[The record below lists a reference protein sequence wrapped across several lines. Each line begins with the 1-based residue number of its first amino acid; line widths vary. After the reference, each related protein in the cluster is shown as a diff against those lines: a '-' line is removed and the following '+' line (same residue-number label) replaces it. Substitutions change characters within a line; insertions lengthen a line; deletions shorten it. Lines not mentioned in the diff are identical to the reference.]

1 MCKVCD
7 PKGKYNNCI
16 CGENWGT
23 FNETLNTISLNK
35 MAVIKVGLRI
45 STITLC
51 CNFNSDVDLGKF
63 YDKYRASVK
72 HTPNTKTTAKKSSFY
87 NSLLMNMGVKYQP
100 RQKVSIKYFPNG
112 KIQIAGLQTIEA
124 CAYSVR
130 KAFNRL
136 EGCGCFITE
145 PKVSNT
151 RIVMINSDFKVDKNI
166 YQDRLCKTLSEHH
179 ILRGGNI
186 LHIIFQPSKYPAI
199 NTKIIPDNKIDA
211 YVRHSQDNG
220 VRKKFPGVVSLLIFR
235 SGSII
240 ITGGNSII
248 DYNEI
253 YSKIILILSSNKNV
267 LYS

>member
-7 PKGKYNNCI
+7 PKNKYTDCI
-16 CGENWGT
+16 CGKNWGT
-23 FNETLNTISLNK
+23 FNETFKSIHTVDSSILNVK
-35 MAVIKVGLRI
+35 LRI

-63 YDKYRASVK
+63 YDEYKDSIKY
-72 HTPNTKTTAKKSSFY
+72 TPNTKSTAKKSSFY

-136 EGCGCFITE
+136 EKCGCFITE
-145 PKVSNT
+145 PKVT
-151 RIVMINSDFKVDKNI
+151 DARVVMINSDFKVNQNI
-166 YQDRLCKTLSEHH
+166 YQDRLCKVLSENH
-179 ILRGGNI
+179 IIRGGNI
-186 LHIIFQPSKYPAI
+186 VQIVFQPSKYPAI
-199 NTKIIPDNKIDA
+199 NTKIIPVGRVDS
-211 YVRHSQDNG
+211 YVQHVQDNG
-220 VRKKFPGVVSLLIFR
+220 VRRKFEGIISLLIFR

-240 ITGGNSII
+240 ITGGKDIEE
-248 DYNEI
+248 YNEI
-253 YSKIILILSSNKNV
+253 YSKIILLLSSNKNV